1 MPIIITLDRIMEK
14 RQITGVQLAKAIN
27 ITPANLS
34 KIRSGKA
41 KAIRLDTL
49 ERLCSTLKCKPV
61 DILDYYPSIPIQ

>member
-1 MPIIITLDRIMEK
+1 MPIVITLDSIMEK
-14 RQITGVQLAKAIN
+14 REITGVQLAKAIN

-49 ERLCSTLKCKPV
+49 KKLCSTLKCKPA
-61 DILDYYPSIPIQ
+61 DILDYYPDSPK